1 MFGVLVNVA
10 TVLIGSTVG
19 LLFRKMIP
27 QNATDFV
34 MKGIGLCTIYIGID
48 GALGGTNPLIA
59 IISMAVGAL
68 IGALADLDKHLNHFA
83 GKLEERFK
91 NKDGSGPSIAE
102 GFVTASLVYCV
113 GAMAVVGAL
122 DSGIRGD
129 HSTLIAKAILD
140 GVTAIVFTSSLG
152 IGVMLSAVPILIYQG
167 SIALL
172 GNAIAPLLSD
182 AVITEMSAV
191 GGLLIMAIGIN
202 MVLEKDIKVANLLPA
217 ILIPFL
223 YYPIAQLF

>member
-83 GKLEERFK
+83 GKLEDRFK

-102 GFVTASLVYCV
+102 GFVTASLVFCV
-113 GAMAVVGAL
+113 GAMTIVGSL
-122 DSGIRGD
+122 QSGLTGD
-129 HSTLIAKAILD
+129 HSMLITKATLDLVSSLIFAA
-140 GVTAIVFTSSLG
+140 SLG
-152 IGVMLSAVPILIYQG
+152 IGVMLAAAFVLVFQG
-167 SIALL
+167 SIVL
-172 GNAIAPLLSD
+172 IAQAAAPFLTD
-182 AVITEMSAV
+182 YVIGEMTCV
-191 GGLLIMAIGIN
+191 GSILIMALGMNIIGVTN
-202 MVLEKDIKVANLLPA
+202 FKVMNYLPA
-217 ILIPFL
+217 IFIPILLCTFM
-223 YYPIAQLF
+223 

>member
-83 GKLEERFK
+83 GKLEDRFK

-102 GFVTASLVYCV
+102 GFVTASLVFCV
-113 GAMAVVGAL
+113 GAMTIVGSL
-122 DSGIRGD
+122 QSGLTGD
-129 HSTLIAKAILD
+129 HSMLITKATLDLVSSLIFAA
-140 GVTAIVFTSSLG
+140 SLG
-152 IGVMLSAVPILIYQG
+152 IGVMLAAAFVLVFQGGIVLIAQAAAPFLTDYVIGEMTCVG
-167 SIALL
+167 SI
-172 GNAIAPLLSD
+172 
-182 AVITEMSAV
+182 
-191 GGLLIMAIGIN
+191 LIMALGMNIIGVTN
-202 MVLEKDIKVANLLPA
+202 FKVMNYLPA
-217 ILIPFL
+217 IFIPILLCTFM
-223 YYPIAQLF
+223 

>member
-83 GKLEERFK
+83 GKLEDRFK

-102 GFVTASLVYCV
+102 GFVTASLVFCV
-113 GAMAVVGAL
+113 GAMTIVG
-122 DSGIRGD
+122 
-129 HSTLIAKAILD
+129 
-140 GVTAIVFTSSLG
+140 SL
-152 IGVMLSAVPILIYQG
+152 Q
-167 SIALL
+167 
-172 GNAIAPLLSD
+172 
-182 AVITEMSAV
+182 
-191 GGLLIMAIGIN
+191 
-202 MVLEKDIKVANLLPA
+202 
-217 ILIPFL
+217 
-223 YYPIAQLF
+223 

>member
-102 GFVTASLVYCV
+102 GFVTASLVFCV
-113 GAMAVVGAL
+113 GAMTIVGSL
-122 DSGIRGD
+122 QSGLTGD
-129 HSTLIAKAILD
+129 HSMLITKATLDLVSSLIFAA
-140 GVTAIVFTSSLG
+140 SLG
-152 IGVMLSAVPILIYQG
+152 IGVMLAAAFVLVFQGGIVLIAQAAAPFLTDYVIGEMTCVG
-167 SIALL
+167 SI
-172 GNAIAPLLSD
+172 
-182 AVITEMSAV
+182 
-191 GGLLIMAIGIN
+191 LIMALGMNIIGVTN
-202 MVLEKDIKVANLLPA
+202 FKVMNYLPA
-217 ILIPFL
+217 IFIPILLCTFM
-223 YYPIAQLF
+223 

>member
-102 GFVTASLVYCV
+102 GFVTASLVFCV
-113 GAMAVVGAL
+113 GAMTIVGSL
-122 DSGIRGD
+122 QSGLTGD
-129 HSTLIAKAILD
+129 HSMLITKATLDLVSSLIFAA
-140 GVTAIVFTSSLG
+140 SLG
-152 IGVMLSAVPILIYQG
+152 IGVMLAAGFVLVFQGGIVLIAQAAAPFLTDYVIGEMTCVG
-167 SIALL
+167 SI
-172 GNAIAPLLSD
+172 
-182 AVITEMSAV
+182 
-191 GGLLIMAIGIN
+191 LIMALGMNIIGVTN
-202 MVLEKDIKVANLLPA
+202 FKVMNYLPA
-217 ILIPFL
+217 IFIPILLCTFM
-223 YYPIAQLF
+223 

>member
-10 TVLIGSTVG
+10 TVLIGSAVG

-83 GKLEERFK
+83 GKLEDRFK

-102 GFVTASLVYCV
+102 GFVTASLVFCV
-113 GAMAVVGAL
+113 GAMTIVGSL
-122 DSGIRGD
+122 QSGLTGD
-129 HSTLIAKAILD
+129 HSMLITKATLDLVSSLIFAA
-140 GVTAIVFTSSLG
+140 SLG
-152 IGVMLSAVPILIYQG
+152 IGVMMAAAFVLVFQG
-167 SIALL
+167 SIVL
-172 GNAIAPLLSD
+172 IAQAAAPFLTD
-182 AVITEMSAV
+182 YVIGEMTCV
-191 GGLLIMAIGIN
+191 GSILIMALGMNIIGVTN
-202 MVLEKDIKVANLLPA
+202 FKVMNYLPA
-217 ILIPFL
+217 IFIPILLCTFM
-223 YYPIAQLF
+223 

>member
-68 IGALADLDKHLNHFA
+68 IGALADLDKHLNRFA
-83 GKLEERFK
+83 GKLEDRFK

-102 GFVTASLVYCV
+102 GFVTASLVFCV
-113 GAMAVVGAL
+113 GAMTIVGSL
-122 DSGIRGD
+122 QSGLTGD
-129 HSTLIAKAILD
+129 HSMLITKATLDLVSSLIFAA
-140 GVTAIVFTSSLG
+140 SLG
-152 IGVMLSAVPILIYQG
+152 IGVMLAAGFVLVFQGGIVLIAQAAAPFLTDYVIGEMTCVG
-167 SIALL
+167 SI
-172 GNAIAPLLSD
+172 
-182 AVITEMSAV
+182 
-191 GGLLIMAIGIN
+191 LIMALGMNIIGVTN
-202 MVLEKDIKVANLLPA
+202 FKVMNYLPA
-217 ILIPFL
+217 IFIPILLCTFM
-223 YYPIAQLF
+223 

>member
-83 GKLEERFK
+83 GKLEDRFK
-91 NKDGSGPSIAE
+91 NKDGTGPSIAE
-102 GFVTASLVYCV
+102 GFVTASLVFCV
-113 GAMAVVGAL
+113 GAMTIVGSL
-122 DSGIRGD
+122 QSGLTGD
-129 HSTLIAKAILD
+129 HSMLITKATLDLVSSLIFAA
-140 GVTAIVFTSSLG
+140 SLG
-152 IGVMLSAVPILIYQG
+152 IGVMMAAAFVLVFQGGIVLIAQAAAPFLTDYVIGEMTCVG
-167 SIALL
+167 SI
-172 GNAIAPLLSD
+172 
-182 AVITEMSAV
+182 
-191 GGLLIMAIGIN
+191 LIMALGMNIIGVTN
-202 MVLEKDIKVANLLPA
+202 FKVMNYLPA
-217 ILIPFL
+217 IFIPILLCTFM
-223 YYPIAQLF
+223 

>member
-68 IGALADLDKHLNHFA
+68 IGVLADLDKHLNHFA
-83 GKLEERFK
+83 GKLEDRFK

-102 GFVTASLVYCV
+102 GFVTASLVFCV
-113 GAMAVVGAL
+113 GAMTIVGSL
-122 DSGIRGD
+122 QSGLTGD
-129 HSTLIAKAILD
+129 HSMLITKATLDLVSSLIFAA
-140 GVTAIVFTSSLG
+140 SLG
-152 IGVMLSAVPILIYQG
+152 IGVMLAAAFVLVFQGGIVLIAQAAAPFLTDYVIGEMTCVG
-167 SIALL
+167 SI
-172 GNAIAPLLSD
+172 
-182 AVITEMSAV
+182 
-191 GGLLIMAIGIN
+191 LIMALGMNIIGVTN
-202 MVLEKDIKVANLLPA
+202 FKVMNYLPA
-217 ILIPFL
+217 IFIPILLCTFM
-223 YYPIAQLF
+223 

>member
-10 TVLIGSTVG
+10 TVLIGSAVG

-83 GKLEERFK
+83 GKLEDRFK

-102 GFVTASLVYCV
+102 GFVTASLVFCV
-113 GAMAVVGAL
+113 GAMTIVGSL
-122 DSGIRGD
+122 QSGLTGD
-129 HSTLIAKAILD
+129 HSMLITKATLDLVSSLIFAA
-140 GVTAIVFTSSLG
+140 SLG
-152 IGVMLSAVPILIYQG
+152 IGVMLAAAFVLVFQGGIVLIAQAAAPFLTDYVIGEMTCVG
-167 SIALL
+167 SI
-172 GNAIAPLLSD
+172 
-182 AVITEMSAV
+182 
-191 GGLLIMAIGIN
+191 LIMALGMNIIGVTN
-202 MVLEKDIKVANLLPA
+202 FKVMNYLPA
-217 ILIPFL
+217 IFIPILLCTFM
-223 YYPIAQLF
+223 

>member
-83 GKLEERFK
+83 GKLEDRFK

-102 GFVTASLVYCV
+102 GFVTASLVFCV
-113 GAMAVVGAL
+113 GAMTIVGSL
-122 DSGIRGD
+122 QSGLTGD
-129 HSTLIAKAILD
+129 HSMLITKATLVLVSSLIFAA
-140 GVTAIVFTSSLG
+140 SLG
-152 IGVMLSAVPILIYQG
+152 IGVMLAAAFVLVFQGGIVLIAQAAAPFLTDYVIGEMTCVG
-167 SIALL
+167 SI
-172 GNAIAPLLSD
+172 
-182 AVITEMSAV
+182 
-191 GGLLIMAIGIN
+191 LIMALGMNIIGVTN
-202 MVLEKDIKVANLLPA
+202 FKVMNYLPA
-217 ILIPFL
+217 IFIPILLCTFM
-223 YYPIAQLF
+223 

>member
-83 GKLEERFK
+83 GKLEDRFK
-91 NKDGSGPSIAE
+91 NKDGTGPSIAE
-102 GFVTASLVYCV
+102 GFVTASLVFCV
-113 GAMAVVGAL
+113 GAMTIVGSL
-122 DSGIRGD
+122 QSGLTGD
-129 HSTLIAKAILD
+129 HSMLITKATLDLVSSLIFAA
-140 GVTAIVFTSSLG
+140 SLG
-152 IGVMLSAVPILIYQG
+152 IGVMLAAAFVLVFQGGIVLVAQAAAPFLTDYVIGEMTCVG
-167 SIALL
+167 SI
-172 GNAIAPLLSD
+172 
-182 AVITEMSAV
+182 
-191 GGLLIMAIGIN
+191 LIMALGMNIIGVTN
-202 MVLEKDIKVANLLPA
+202 FKVMNYLPA
-217 ILIPFL
+217 IFIPILLCTFM
-223 YYPIAQLF
+223 

>member
-48 GALGGTNPLIA
+48 GALGGTNPLIV

-83 GKLEERFK
+83 DKLEDRFK

-102 GFVTASLVYCV
+102 GFVTASLVFCV
-113 GAMAVVGAL
+113 GAMTIVGSL
-122 DSGIRGD
+122 QSGLTGD
-129 HSTLIAKAILD
+129 HSMLITKATLDLVSSLIFAA
-140 GVTAIVFTSSLG
+140 SLG
-152 IGVMLSAVPILIYQG
+152 IGVMLAAAFVLVFQGGIVLIAQAAAPFLTDYVIGEMTCVG
-167 SIALL
+167 SI
-172 GNAIAPLLSD
+172 
-182 AVITEMSAV
+182 
-191 GGLLIMAIGIN
+191 LIMALGMNIIGVTN
-202 MVLEKDIKVANLLPA
+202 FKVMNYLPA
-217 ILIPFL
+217 IFIPILLCTFM
-223 YYPIAQLF
+223 

>member
-83 GKLEERFK
+83 KIREDTR
-91 NKDGSGPSIAE
+91 SSVA
-102 GFVTASLVYCV
+102 LVISMEWSPV
-113 GAMAVVGAL
+113 SP
-122 DSGIRGD
+122 D
-129 HSTLIAKAILD
+129 
-140 GVTAIVFTSSLG
+140 
-152 IGVMLSAVPILIYQG
+152 
-167 SIALL
+167 
-172 GNAIAPLLSD
+172 
-182 AVITEMSAV
+182 
-191 GGLLIMAIGIN
+191 
-202 MVLEKDIKVANLLPA
+202 
-217 ILIPFL
+217 
-223 YYPIAQLF
+223 

>member
-1 MFGVLVNVA
+1 MFGILVNVA

-68 IGALADLDKHLNHFA
+68 IGALADLDKHLNYFA
-83 GKLEERFK
+83 GKLEDRFK

-102 GFVTASLVYCV
+102 GFVTASLVFCV
-113 GAMAVVGAL
+113 GAMTIVGSL
-122 DSGIRGD
+122 QSGLTGD
-129 HSTLIAKAILD
+129 HSMLITKATLDLVSSLIFAA
-140 GVTAIVFTSSLG
+140 SLG
-152 IGVMLSAVPILIYQG
+152 IGVMLAAAFVLVFQG
-167 SIALL
+167 SIVL
-172 GNAIAPLLSD
+172 IAQAAAPFLTD
-182 AVITEMSAV
+182 YVIGEMTCV
-191 GGLLIMAIGIN
+191 GSILIMALGMNIIGVTN
-202 MVLEKDIKVANLLPA
+202 FKVMNYLPA
-217 ILIPFL
+217 IFIPILLCTFM
-223 YYPIAQLF
+223 

>member
-83 GKLEERFK
+83 GKLEDRFK

-102 GFVTASLVYCV
+102 GFVTASLVFCV
-113 GAMAVVGAL
+113 GAMTIVGSL
-122 DSGIRGD
+122 QSGLTGD
-129 HSTLIAKAILD
+129 HSMLITKATLDLVSSLIFAA
-140 GVTAIVFTSSLG
+140 SLG
-152 IGVMLSAVPILIYQG
+152 IGVMLAAAFVLVFQG
-167 SIALL
+167 SIVL
-172 GNAIAPLLSD
+172 IAQAAAPFLTD
-182 AVITEMSAV
+182 YVIGEMTCV
-191 GGLLIMAIGIN
+191 GSILIMALGMNIIGVTN
-202 MVLEKDIKVANLLPA
+202 FKVMNYLPA
-217 ILIPFL
+217 IFL
-223 YYPIAQLF
+223 PILLCTFM

>member
-83 GKLEERFK
+83 GKLEDRFK
-91 NKDGSGPSIAE
+91 NKDGTGPSIAE
-102 GFVTASLVYCV
+102 GFVTASLVFCV
-113 GAMAVVGAL
+113 GAMTIVGSL
-122 DSGIRGD
+122 QSGLTGD
-129 HSTLIAKAILD
+129 HSMLITKATLDLVSSLIFAA
-140 GVTAIVFTSSLG
+140 SLG
-152 IGVMLSAVPILIYQG
+152 IGVMLAAAFVLVFQGGIVLIAQAAAPFLTDYVIGEMTCVG
-167 SIALL
+167 SI
-172 GNAIAPLLSD
+172 
-182 AVITEMSAV
+182 
-191 GGLLIMAIGIN
+191 LIMALGMNIIGVTN
-202 MVLEKDIKVANLLPA
+202 FKVMNYLPA
-217 ILIPFL
+217 IFIPILLCTFM
-223 YYPIAQLF
+223 

>member
-68 IGALADLDKHLNHFA
+68 IGALADLDKHLNHFV
-83 GKLEERFK
+83 GKLEDRFK

-102 GFVTASLVYCV
+102 GFVTASLVFCV
-113 GAMAVVGAL
+113 GAMTIVGSL
-122 DSGIRGD
+122 QSGLTGD
-129 HSTLIAKAILD
+129 HSMLITKATLDLVSSLIFAA
-140 GVTAIVFTSSLG
+140 SLG
-152 IGVMLSAVPILIYQG
+152 IGVMLAAAFVLVFQGGIVLIAQAAAPFLTDYVIGEMTCVG
-167 SIALL
+167 SI
-172 GNAIAPLLSD
+172 
-182 AVITEMSAV
+182 
-191 GGLLIMAIGIN
+191 LIMALGMNIIGVTN
-202 MVLEKDIKVANLLPA
+202 FKVMNYLPA
-217 ILIPFL
+217 IFIPILLCTFM
-223 YYPIAQLF
+223 